1 MLHQNNSFHVRGE
14 SCEVQSKSLIMRPV
28 WAGDGGDVEG
38 NCPTVQSQHFQPHC
52 RIKEVST
59 NQIKSPLC
67 SHQAVR
73 FQYIKHILEEL
84 YPVYSVHPLLFCSVK
99 TTTNRASITYTYISS
114 VIKLWN
120 LPTWV
125 DFWLLINIKQAE
137 PGVCDPSLMQQAFIW
152 RLISKI

>member
-1 MLHQNNSFHVRGE
+1 MLQLVHQINSFHVQGE
-14 SCEVQSKSLIMRPV
+14 SCEVRSKSSVKRPV
-28 WAGDGGDVEG
+28 GAGDGGDGEG

-84 YPVYSVHPLLFCSVK
+84 YPVYSVHPLLLYSVK
-99 TTTNRASITYTYISS
+99 TTTNRASITYISPPLSSCGIFPSQKIFLLMIIS
-114 VIKLWN
+114 VEQDLELAN
-120 LPTWV
+120 L
-125 DFWLLINIKQAE
+125 N
-137 PGVCDPSLMQQAFIW
+137 
-152 RLISKI
+152 

>member
-14 SCEVQSKSLIMRPV
+14 SCEVQSKSLVKGPV
-28 WAGDGGDVEG
+28 WAGDGGDGEG

-67 SHQAVR
+67 SHQAVW

-84 YPVYSVHPLLFCSVK
+84 YPVYSVHPLLLYSVK
-99 TTTNRASITYTYISS
+99 TTTNRASITYNISS

-120 LPTWV
+120 LPKSK
-125 DFWLLINIKQAE
+125 DFFADDYLSRTGPGACEPWLI
-137 PGVCDPSLMQQAFIW
+137 QQVFIA
-152 RLISKI
+152 I